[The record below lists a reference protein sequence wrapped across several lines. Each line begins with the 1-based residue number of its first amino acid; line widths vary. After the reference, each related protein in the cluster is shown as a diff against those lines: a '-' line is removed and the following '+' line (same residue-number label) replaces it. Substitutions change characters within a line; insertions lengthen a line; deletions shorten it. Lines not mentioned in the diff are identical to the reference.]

1 MYVLLKLNLYI
12 LYVLT
17 FIMTYEFFYEVT
29 GGREADSTR
38 LLFYER
44 TPHGEIKH
52 FASTSVPII
61 RGDTRRLD
69 DLIKEAFLKSLRG
82 APTNGRPRDFSFLLR
97 RLTVSPPGFE
107 GDYSHSPVDER
118 RGV

>member
-29 GGREADSTR
+29 SSREADSKK

-44 TPHGEIKH
+44 TPHGEIRY
-52 FASTSVPII
+52 FASASMFIV

-69 DLIKEAFLKSLRG
+69 DVIEEAFLNSLRSV
-82 APTNGRPRDFSFLLR
+82 PPNGRPRDFSFVLK

-107 GDYSHSPVDER
+107 GHYLHSLANECT
-118 RGV
+118 GI